1 MNIQVNDAINLNTWE
16 NEYEI
21 IKYRYNWKNR
31 ARETLYSGC
40 LLTLLVTKKRSTKVA
55 IKLTPARVILTG
67 DFFRSF
73 GFRPGRRGN

>member
-1 MNIQVNDAINLNTWE
+1 MTIVTSSVDFVLLDVILS
-16 NEYEI
+16 
-21 IKYRYNWKNR
+21 RWKNR

-40 LLTLLVTKKRSTKVA
+40 LLTLLDTKKRATKVA
-55 IKLTPARVILTG
+55 IKLTPARAILTG